1 MRITKHNNSI
11 IGRGTYVLNSKSV
24 RCTCKQLKPYGRYN
38 NSNMYC
44 KVDCIVQNRNALN
57 RQPSIKMN
65 NCGVEQPP
73 NLDLG
78 SEVVSL

>member
-1 MRITKHNNSI
+1 MHITRNNSI
-11 IGRGTYVLNSKSV
+11 FNSKSV

-38 NSNMYC
+38 NNMYYKVEC
-44 KVDCIVQNRNALN
+44 KTGMPQTDSR
-57 RQPSIKMN
+57 IKMN
-65 NCGVEQPP
+65 DCGVEQPP